1 VHPILTEV
9 GDSFSIRQQ
18 LECRLLNPNGAM
30 WDVPDQ
36 LGLRIAFTPAM
47 GHTDGK
53 GRKEDGT
60 LTSLR
65 GTWSNLW

>member
-1 VHPILTEV
+1 
-9 GDSFSIRQQ
+9 
-18 LECRLLNPNGAM
+18 M

-60 LTSLR
+60 LTNLR